1 MLTKHSGQFPFS
13 LQTKPQPNRK
23 ATTEGCSRREPLIG
37 LGLCAKRS
45 RELAAGLACPQQRA
59 REHDFRVR
67 VLGPQPL
74 AEGAGLL
81 AALRSQRAQLVRL
94 SGGGFGMTD
103 EVEAHGAG
111 E

>member
-1 MLTKHSGQFPFS
+1 M
-13 LQTKPQPNRK
+13 
-23 ATTEGCSRREPLIG
+23 C
-37 LGLCAKRS
+37 
-45 RELAAGLACPQQRA
+45 
-59 REHDFRVR
+59 

-81 AALRSQRAQLVRL
+81 AALSGQRAQLVGF

-103 EVEAHGAG
+103 EVEAHG

>member
-1 MLTKHSGQFPFS
+1 MTDDDDVLAAAGDGSSDVIERCAG
-13 LQTKPQPNRK
+13 
-23 ATTEGCSRREPLIG
+23 REAVIG
-37 LGLCAKRS
+37 LGLGAERP
-45 RELAAGLACPQQRA
+45 RQRLAGLARTQERA
-59 REHDFRVR
+59 REHDVGAR
-67 VLGPQPL
+67 VLGLQLL

-81 AALRSQRAQLVRL
+81 AALRSQRAKLVRL